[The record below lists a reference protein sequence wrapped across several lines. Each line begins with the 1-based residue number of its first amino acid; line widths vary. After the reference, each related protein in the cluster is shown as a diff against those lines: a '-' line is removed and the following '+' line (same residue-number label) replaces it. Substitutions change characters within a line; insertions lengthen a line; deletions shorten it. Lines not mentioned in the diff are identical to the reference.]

1 MEDPKILI
9 VVANK
14 LNVELQQEAL
24 IRIGQVSD
32 GFAHYVHPVWSA
44 VSGRI
49 PHVIRHR
56 VVQKASSKSFASC
69 VMLSLVRT
77 YGYARLQP
85 KELAMSVQLLIV
97 YPPPNDPAKFD
108 RAYREEHLPY
118 AGPRLLGATGVTT
131 KRVLGAPGGAPFAHT
146 ISFVEFPSAEIAKT
160 CAQSKGGQEALA
172 HAASISTGG
181 PPQFLLVEDAG

>member
-1 MEDPKILI
+1 MDHQI
-9 VVANK
+9 
-14 LNVELQQEAL
+14 
-24 IRIGQVSD
+24 
-32 GFAHYVHPVWSA
+32 F
-44 VSGRI
+44 
-49 PHVIRHR
+49 R
-56 VVQKASSKSFASC
+56 VVCNIFPARDLWIC
-69 VMLSLVRT
+69 VLE
-77 YGYARLQP
+77 P
-85 KELAMSVQLLIV
+85 KEITMSAQLLIV
-97 YPPPNDPAKFD
+97 YPPPKDPAKFD

-118 AGPRLLGATGVTT
+118 AGSRLLGATGVTT